1 MTISSVLR
9 TKDKIGYGLGDMA
22 SALVWQTATLFL
34 AYFYTDVFGLPAAV
48 MGTMFLVVRV
58 VDAFVDPC
66 IGALVDRTRTRH
78 GRFRPGCCG
87 LPFRLA

>member
-1 MTISSVLR
+1 MTLSSVLR

-34 AYFYTDVFGLPAAV
+34 AYFYTDVFGLPAAI

-66 IGALVDRTRTRH
+66 IGAWLTAP
-78 GRFRPGCCG
+78 GRVTDVSVPGCCG
-87 LPFRLA
+87 LLSRLA